1 MKLQFSCNLVFA
13 LKKKQLCAIDS
24 FVFIIFV
31 TNIMYYEI

>member
-13 LKKKQLCAIDS
+13 LKKSNYVPLILLFK
-24 FVFIIFV
+24 FV

>member
-13 LKKKQLCAIDS
+13 LKKSNYVPLILL
-24 FVFIIFV
+24 FFIKFV

>member
-13 LKKKQLCAIDS
+13 LKKQLCAIDS
-24 FVFIIFV
+24 FVFIKFV